1 MITIQIQYI
10 YKILKTV
17 ISRSDAVDLIPGL

>member
-1 MITIQIQYI
+1 MIMIQIQYL

-17 ISRSDAVDLIPGL
+17 ISRSDAVDLIHGL